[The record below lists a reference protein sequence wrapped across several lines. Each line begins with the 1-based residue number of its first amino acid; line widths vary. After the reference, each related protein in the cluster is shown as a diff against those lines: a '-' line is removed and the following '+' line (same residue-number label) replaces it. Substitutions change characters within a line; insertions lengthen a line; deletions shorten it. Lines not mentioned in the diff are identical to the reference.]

1 MQIVIINGTP
11 GSGKDQFVK
20 EVQSL
25 IGDYR
30 CYNYSTVDFV
40 KFVALCAGWKEDKTP
55 RNRKFL
61 SDLKKLLAYWND
73 VPYQKTRREIED
85 AYRYADTHGCLNES
99 VMFIHCREPEE
110 IDRFVNDYYAHTL
123 LVQRAAADE
132 IEQSNSSDANVSD
145 YAYDVIV
152 ENNGT
157 IEDLSNAARTY
168 ITEILGLTI

>member
-61 SDLKKLLAYWND
+61 SDLKNYLL
-73 VPYQKTRREIED
+73 I
-85 AYRYADTHGCLNES
+85 GM
-99 VMFIHCREPEE
+99 MFHIKRQEE
-110 IDRFVNDYYAHTL
+110 R
-123 LVQRAAADE
+123 
-132 IEQSNSSDANVSD
+132 SKM
-145 YAYDVIV
+145 
-152 ENNGT
+152 
-157 IEDLSNAARTY
+157 RTDMPMRMAV
-168 ITEILGLTI
+168 LMKA